1 MPLPVRQLQLKH
13 LDGQE
18 GVFIQPYI
26 SAAGIIDEAQI
37 NPLRSTSITGDG
49 VDAGETPI

>member
-18 GVFIQPYI
+18 GVLVQPYI
-26 SAAGIIDEAQI
+26 SAARIVAGAQGVTLVQP
-37 NPLRSTSITGDG
+37 PLQVMVLTQ
-49 VDAGETPI
+49 EKH

>member
-18 GVFIQPYI
+18 GVLVQPYI
-26 SAAGIIDEAQI
+26 SAARIVAGAQGDVLI
-37 NPLRSTSITGDG
+37 QASITGDG